1 VTTPT
6 RASTGGSATV
16 DRIVRH
22 ASADRLLHWIMAA
35 CVLTLLGTA
44 FLPIVGVKFEW
55 VTIHWIAGLVLGIV
69 VLLHLVRVLMRSTWG
84 TMWIGRADI
93 ADMLDV
99 AGSTL
104 RHALPTRR
112 PGKYSVAQKLIHH
125 AFTVVVLTTLVTG
138 SLMLLRIDTPWWQR
152 NPYLLADSTWGI
164 VYVLHGLAALLLVTM
179 VMMHVYFALRPEKL
193 NFTRA
198 MIRGWITRR
207 EFDEHHDPKR
217 WQVDRR

>member
-55 VTIHWIAGLVLGIV
+55 VTIHWI
-69 VLLHLVRVLMRSTWG
+69 
-84 TMWIGRADI
+84 
-93 ADMLDV
+93 
-99 AGSTL
+99 
-104 RHALPTRR
+104 
-112 PGKYSVAQKLIHH
+112 
-125 AFTVVVLTTLVTG
+125 
-138 SLMLLRIDTPWWQR
+138 
-152 NPYLLADSTWGI
+152 
-164 VYVLHGLAALLLVTM
+164 
-179 VMMHVYFALRPEKL
+179 
-193 NFTRA
+193 
-198 MIRGWITRR
+198 TRR